1 MDSHRLQFEQLRSSL
16 LITAT
21 KREFMEREIW
31 RIGKVMKA
39 TGLSRTTIWRM
50 EKKGR
55 FPGRV
60 QISERNIGWYSD
72 EIMDFVNQR
81 QRKAVGGA

>member
-1 MDSHRLQFEQLRSSL
+1 
-16 LITAT
+16 
-21 KREFMEREIW
+21 MEREIW

-60 QISERNIGWYSD
+60 QISARNIGWYSD

-81 QRKAVGGA
+81 QRKAVGSAEGGA

>member
-1 MDSHRLQFEQLRSSL
+1 
-16 LITAT
+16 
-21 KREFMEREIW
+21 MEREIW

-50 EKKGR
+50 EKSSA

-60 QISERNIGWYSD
+60 QISARNIGWYSD

-81 QRKAVGGA
+81 QRKAVGAEEGA

>member
-1 MDSHRLQFEQLRSSL
+1 
-16 LITAT
+16 
-21 KREFMEREIW
+21 MEREIW
-31 RIGKVMKA
+31 RTAKVIQT

-81 QRKAVGGA
+81 QRKEGGA